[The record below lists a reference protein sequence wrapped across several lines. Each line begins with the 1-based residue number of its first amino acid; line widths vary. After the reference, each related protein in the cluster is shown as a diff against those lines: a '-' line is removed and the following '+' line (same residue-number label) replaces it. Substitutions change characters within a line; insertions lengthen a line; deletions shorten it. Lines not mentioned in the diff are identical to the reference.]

1 MPKRTSN
8 GHMALTSFLR
18 PYGQECTLPEPY
30 LMTSVAIEAKGRHRL
45 VKRVLGVALLR
56 QRNQTRR
63 KEFGNAMDSTIINK
77 FMRHAFTL
85 CLKHQGVKKR

>member
-8 GHMALTSFLR
+8 GYMALISFLR
-18 PYGQECTLPEPY
+18 PYGQECTLPEPD

-45 VKRVLGVALLR
+45 VRRVLSVALLR

-63 KEFGNAMDSTIINK
+63 KEFGNAMDRTVINK
-77 FMRHAFTL
+77 FIRHTFTL
-85 CLKHQGVKKR
+85 YLKHQGVKKR